1 MTCDQ
6 TSTFM
11 DTSKRGLIFFCEVKN
26 NKVQGDEKRKLEDR
40 ESSGEEDDEDRM
52 GEMENRSDRKTAS
65 DWSRSVHFI
74 SGHC

>member
-1 MTCDQ
+1 MIKHLHLWTQAKED
-6 TSTFM
+6 
-11 DTSKRGLIFFCEVKN
+11 LIFFCEVKN